1 MFFHKVFSKTSGWA
15 LATTLQEK
23 VKTSSVILLIFPHN
37 DFFAEIGN
45 FCFLNT
51 ASAYD
56 NKPLLGNQQQ
66 CCLKVNPAS
75 LKKRCGKALRSG
87 NLQNHHELIAYNF
100 ICLILSA
107 ILWLTSAA
115 TAKFMLGDQTGGSP
129 PHVLPQNRNSKQ
141 LQ

>member
-1 MFFHKVFSKTSGWA
+1 MFFHKVLTLTSGW
-15 LATTLQEK
+15 LQEK

-37 DFFAEIGN
+37 DFFAEICN

-66 CCLKVNPAS
+66 CCLKVNLAS

-100 ICLILSA
+100 ICLILNLPSRVNNFHHL
-107 ILWLTSAA
+107 IHKWKTLDITWGIS
-115 TAKFMLGDQTGGSP
+115 FSFSP
-129 PHVLPQNRNSKQ
+129 FSLIF
-141 LQ
+141 